1 MIETK
6 ENINL
11 KKKTARLSIMS
22 NTFLVLSK
30 LIIGIYVGAVSIIS
44 EAAHSAVDLLAAM
57 IAYYAVKQSG
67 KPPDEAHAYGH
78 GKIEN
83 LSGAI
88 EAILIIIAAVYII
101 FESVEKLKVLQ
112 EPEYLEM
119 GILVMLF
126 SIIINY
132 FVSRRLFKVAR
143 QTHSQ
148 ALEADALHLQADIWT
163 SVGVLLGL
171 LAMKVTGWIWLDPII
186 AIVVAII
193 IFKTGY
199 TMTMKSAMELTDVCL
214 PLEDEETIIKILKTN
229 DQVVDFHKL
238 RTRRSG
244 SYRLI
249 DVHLVLDK
257 NMPLQK
263 AHEICDEIETDLK
276 DILGRCDIVIHA
288 EPCGHEEEKLP
299 KET

>member
-67 KPPDEAHAYGH
+67 KPPDGTHAYGH

>member
-1 MIETK
+1 MVETQ

-163 SVGVLLGL
+163 SVGVLIGL
-171 LAMKVTGWIWLDPII
+171 LAMKLTGWIWLDPII

>member
-1 MIETK
+1 MVETQ

-171 LAMKVTGWIWLDPII
+171 LAMKLTGWIWLDPII

>member
-1 MIETK
+1 MVETQ

-67 KPPDEAHAYGH
+67 KPPDGAHAYGH

>member
-1 MIETK
+1 MVETQ

-67 KPPDEAHAYGH
+67 KPPDGTHAYGH